1 MRLSSTNRLD
11 DVFNLTDDHVEVQ
24 PLVPIREE
32 VLHIPSTLASH
43 HLNVTVI
50 VQDKD
55 KTGQASER
63 RAVGKTVMD
72 MSNYSDN
79 FISYDMIEKLDDNH
93 LSNPA
98 LKALTVCNG
107 LDGQCYLDNKI
118 AI

>member
-1 MRLSSTNRLD
+1 M
-11 DVFNLTDDHVEVQ
+11 Q

-55 KTGQASER
+55 KTGPASER
-63 RAVGKTVMD
+63 RAVGKAVMD
-72 MSNYSDN
+72 MANYSDN
-79 FISYDMIEKLDDNH
+79 FISYDMIEKLDDTH

-98 LKALTVCNG
+98 LKAMMLCRAIPHLYLIVYRG
-107 LDGQCYLDNKI
+107 YEQCLHVLPWHYGTSL
-118 AI
+118 